1 MAPSSSLEAL
11 PIKLT
16 FLPMEPQR
24 EMVSFCA
31 WIINEDL
38 LILPKDDFTDPLADP
53 TTCKRDIP
61 YLQQL
66 ETNVIRTY
74 ALDPTLDHS
83 ECMSMLDAAGI
94 YVISDLSEPALSIN
108 REDPSW
114 DTQLYARYTSVIDS
128 MANYTNV
135 IGFFAGNEVTN
146 NISYTPASAFVKA
159 AVRDMK
165 AYIVE
170 KNYRPMGI
178 GYAADDDATV
188 RLNVANYFNC
198 GNVTDGIDFW
208 GYNIY
213 SWCGDSSYVQSGYID
228 RVAEFANYSVPV
240 FFAEYGCNTQGGG
253 AAGRMFTEVG
263 TLYGSDMDVVFSG
276 GIMYEYFQDVN
287 DYGLVTVIDST
298 SVSTLAD
305 FNALSTQLHSVTPT
319 STNSASYTPTNTALQ
334 ACPTVDA
341 DWQVDSNTLPPTPDE
356 ALCACMV
363 SSLTC
368 TAKAGIADT
377 EIGSLFSQVCG
388 YNGGQPCQGILK
400 NTTTGV
406 YGAYSMCNSTQQLS
420 YAFNAY
426 YKEEGNSQA
435 CDFDGNAQTVKA
447 AAASSCSSIMASAT
461 GATSPS
467 STTGTGSSS
476 GSSAT
481 TSKKS
486 AAGAVTVGASLGI
499 GTFCMVAYISAL
511 VLSGAGIFLL

>member
-1 MAPSSSLEAL
+1 MAPNSSSEVSPTKVAY
-11 PIKLT
+11 P
-16 FLPMEPQR
+16 PMELQIL
-24 EMVSFCA
+24 MVSIQA
-31 WIINEDL
+31 IQAVKRDVL
-38 LILPKDDFTDPLADP
+38 TLRKDDFTDPLADP
-53 TTCKRDIP
+53 STCNRDIP

-66 ETNVIRTY
+66 DTNVIRTY

-83 ECMSMLDAAGI
+83 GCMAALDAAGI

-108 REDPSW
+108 RADPAW
-114 DTQLYARYTSVIDS
+114 DTQLYARYTAVIDS

-146 NISYTPASAFVKA
+146 NVSYTPASAFVKA

-165 AYIVE
+165 SYITQ

-198 GNVTDGIDFW
+198 GDPADGIDFW

-276 GIMYEYFQDVN
+276 GIVYEYFEDTN
-287 DYGLVTVIDST
+287 DYGLVSVDGNT
-298 SVSTLAD
+298 VSTLAD
-305 FNALSTQLHSVTPT
+305 FNAFSTQIHAVTPT
-319 STNSASYTPTNTALQ
+319 GTNSASYTPTNTIGQ
-334 ACPTVDA
+334 ACPTVDV
-341 DWQVDSNTLPPTPDE
+341 DWQVNSTTLPPTPNE
-356 ALCACMV
+356 ALCSCMV

-377 EIGSLFSQVCG
+377 EIGTLFSQVCG
-388 YNGGQPCQGILK
+388 YNSGKPCLGILK

-406 YGAYSMCNSTQQLS
+406 YGAYSMCNSTEQLS

-426 YKEEGNSQA
+426 YQEEGNAQA
-435 CDFDGNAQTVKA
+435 CDFGGNAQTVKA
-447 AAASSCSSIMASAT
+447 AAASTCSSLIASAT
-461 GATSPS
+461 GASSPG

-476 GSSAT
+476 SST
-481 TSKKS
+481 TTKKS